1 MKLSYL
7 KSKTFWLILIVML
20 TLTYLLNQI
29 FENITGFSPKNP
41 IMILMDFAS
50 IFGLCVYCTDVLR
63 KKLEKQWSPAYLILS
78 IIVAIP
84 FTAFV
89 YWAIFKSL
97 TLSTLSDLD
106 EYFGY
111 PFIVIWV
118 SAIIIGIF
126 YGKKKI

>member
-63 KKLEKQWSPAYLILS
+63 KKLEKQWLPAYLILS

-118 SAIIIGIF
+118 SAIIMGIF

>member
-7 KSKTFWLILIVML
+7 KGKTFWLILIVIL
-20 TLTYLLNQI
+20 TLTYLLNLI
-29 FENITGFSPKNP
+29 FENTTGFSPKNP
-41 IMILMDFAS
+41 FKILMDFAS

-89 YWAIFKSL
+89 YWVIFKSL

>member
-118 SAIIIGIF
+118 SAIIMGIF